1 MVRPQAVPQVPQGV
15 PESSGFGAVGLG
27 RMLGVLL
34 GRSLSSLSTGRRRAE
49 ELRGGGGGF
58 RGGVARLPHL
68 KDRWE
73 PLLSSGFCHTGQRK
87 SYPVVALFVAGICF
101 LLLLLLLLTF
111 TVVDEAELEV
121 HLCLQAGRQTLKN
134 LNPV

>member
-1 MVRPQAVPQVPQGV
+1 MAGCWEFFWGGVFPLCQQGD
-15 PESSGFGAVGLG
+15 A
-27 RMLGVLL
+27 
-34 GRSLSSLSTGRRRAE
+34 
-49 ELRGGGGGF
+49 ELRSWGRF

-101 LLLLLLLLTF
+101 LLLLLLTF

-121 HLCLQAGRQTLKN
+121 HLCLQAGRQTSLKN